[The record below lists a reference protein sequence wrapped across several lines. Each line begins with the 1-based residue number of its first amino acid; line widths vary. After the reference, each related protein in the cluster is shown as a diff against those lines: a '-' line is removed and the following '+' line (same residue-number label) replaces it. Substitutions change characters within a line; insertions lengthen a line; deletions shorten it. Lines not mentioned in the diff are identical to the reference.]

1 MASKQKIKGSTW
13 ERDISKFLGEQLGGI
28 FSRTPHSGA
37 AIGGK
42 NAFKKTILSTNAV
55 RTYKGDIVPPD
66 RFPYFNIEA
75 KNYNDLAFHQL
86 ILGEC
91 PQVDKWIAQTLAPAD
106 ANDINLTIFKITRKG
121 AWIVFDADLKDRF
134 ELSNYILYKNHI
146 ICEFEPFVKQN
157 VEEIRKLGA
166 DGKRTSGSTV

>member
-86 ILGEC
+86 ILGSC
-91 PQVDKWIAQTLAPAD
+91 PQVDKWIDQTKAPAD
-106 ANDINLTIFKITRKG
+106 DNDINLTIFKITRKG
-121 AWIVFDADLKDRF
+121 AWIIIEKELMDRF
-134 ELSNYILYKNHI
+134 SESDNYIVYKNYVI
-146 ICEFEPFVKQN
+146 YEFEKFVKQN
-157 VEEIRKLGA
+157 IEPLRILGA
-166 DGKRTSGSTV
+166 NGKVQESV